1 MTTPLAHAK
10 SILRAQMRARWRG
23 LPAVERASGSAQLCA
38 LFAAEKFLTEA
49 QTFLCFSPLPD
60 EPDIT
65 PLFDE
70 LWASGRT
77 LALPRFDAASGAYAP
92 CRVTGREE
100 LVAGRFGV
108 LEPGPACPLIPLN
121 QLDFTFVPG
130 VAFDLEGRRLGRG
143 KGFYDRLLAGVRG
156 HKCGVALEAQLVT
169 EVPEEPHDVRV
180 DSILTPTRWHWC
192 RCPV

>member
-10 SILRAQMRARWRG
+10 SILREQMRARWKTI
-23 LPAVERASGSAQLCA
+23 A
-38 LFAAEKFLTEA
+38 AAERVLGPACLRAPGARAHFFAEA
-49 QTFLCFSPLPD
+49 QTVLLFAPLPD

-65 PLFDE
+65 ALFDE
-70 LWASGRT
+70 IWTSGRT

-92 CRVTGREE
+92 CGVTNRAE

-156 HKCGVALEAQLVT
+156 HKCGVALEAQIVT

-180 DSILTPTRWHWC
+180 DSILTPTRWHGC
-192 RCPV
+192 RRAA